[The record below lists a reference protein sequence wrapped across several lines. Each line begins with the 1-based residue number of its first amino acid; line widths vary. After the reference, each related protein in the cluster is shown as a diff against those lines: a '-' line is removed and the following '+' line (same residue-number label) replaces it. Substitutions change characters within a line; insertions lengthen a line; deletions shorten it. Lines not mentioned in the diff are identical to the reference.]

1 MKSLMRLPSLSNLV
15 AALYER
21 RRRSQ
26 TAATVLALLL
36 AALPAVAQ
44 INDGKPDPE
53 IAVPES
59 LDLPYSLGFAL
70 DNNFAIRQAKERIR
84 QQEGIVLEVRSAQ
97 IPNVGASAGYS
108 RNAEEIGGGSD
119 RNWSVNITA
128 RQVLYSGGGVRAGVE
143 AQKLSLDAA
152 VLTLRAVIND
162 ALLEVRTR
170 FYTVLVNRERIKVQE
185 QNIELLQR
193 QLQDVKNRFEAG
205 TVSNFEVLRAEV
217 ALANAQPALIT
228 ARNDHRLAIEELR
241 QSLGFVNTNTENVAK
256 VPDFIGTLEFKPVDY
271 DLRSA
276 LVSAREKR
284 PDLQRLYKLEAAA
297 EQGITVQR
305 SNYLP
310 TVSAYGA
317 YDWRMNSTGSSSLSN
332 ARDGWTVGL
341 SSSWDIFDG
350 RATAGR
356 VAQARSQLELAKLS
370 VAQAQLSVDVD
381 VRRAISTYQQA
392 TELAEASKKVVEQ
405 AEEAVRLANARF
417 GAGTATQL
425 DVLTS
430 QVDLTTARL
439 NQLQAYYSYNVAVAD
454 VRRAMGLGDELT
466 PAGELSWPPK

>member
-1 MKSLMRLPSLSNLV
+1 MKSLMRLPSLFLV
-15 AALYER
+15 GA
-21 RRRSQ
+21 S
-26 TAATVLALLL
+26 LL

-53 IAVPES
+53 FAVPEG

-97 IPNVGASAGYS
+97 IPNVGASGGYS
-108 RNAEEIGGGSD
+108 RNADEISSNGRD
-119 RNWSVNITA
+119 HNWSVNITA
-128 RQVLYSGGGVRAGVE
+128 RQVLYSGGGVRASVE
-143 AQKLSLDAA
+143 AQKLALDAA

-228 ARNDHRLAIEELR
+228 ARNEHRLAIEELR
-241 QSLGFVNTNTENVAK
+241 QSLGFVNTSTENVAK
-256 VPDFIGTLEFKPVDY
+256 VPEFIGTLEFKPVDY

-305 SNYLP
+305 SGYLP

-341 SSSWDIFDG
+341 QSSWDIFDG

-356 VAQARSQLELAKLS
+356 VAQARSQLEQTKLS
-370 VAQAQLSVDVD
+370 VAEAQLSVDVD

-439 NQLQAYYSYNVAVAD
+439 NQLQAYYSYNVAVAN

-466 PAGELSWPPK
+466 PAGELPWPAK

>member
-1 MKSLMRLPSLSNLV
+1 MKSLMRLPSL
-15 AALYER
+15 
-21 RRRSQ
+21 
-26 TAATVLALLL
+26 LL
-36 AALPAVAQ
+36 AGVSLLTSLPVAAQ

-53 IAVPES
+53 FAVPEG

-97 IPNVGASAGYS
+97 LPNVSAAGGYS
-108 RNAEEIGGGSD
+108 RNDEEIGTNGRD
-119 RNWSVNITA
+119 RNWSVDITA
-128 RQVLYSGGGVRAGVE
+128 RQVLYAGGGVRAGVK
-143 AQKLSLDAA
+143 AQQLALDAA

-193 QLQDVKNRFEAG
+193 QLQDVKNRFDAG

-228 ARNDHRLAIEELR
+228 ARNEHRLAIEELR
-241 QSLGFVNTNTENVAK
+241 QSLGFVNTSTENMTK
-256 VPDFIGTLEFKPVDY
+256 VPEFVGTLEFNPVAF

-276 LVSAREKR
+276 LISARENR
-284 PDLQRLYKLEAAA
+284 PDLQRLLKLESAA
-297 EQGITVQR
+297 EQGITVSR
-305 SNYLP
+305 AGYLP
-310 TVSAYGA
+310 TVSAFGA

-341 SSSWDIFDG
+341 QSTWDIFDG

-356 VAQARSQLELAKLS
+356 VIQARSQLEQTKLA
-370 VAQAQLSVDVD
+370 VAEAQLGVDVD
-381 VRRAISTYQQA
+381 VRRSISTYQQA

-439 NQLQAYYSYNVAVAD
+439 NQLQAYYSYNVAVAN
-454 VRRAMGLGDELT
+454 VRRAMGLSDEARPT
-466 PAGELSWPPK
+466 AELPWPRE